1 MKKRSLLTALLVV
14 VAATMF
20 AADGIRI
27 EPFVISPGGTLDVE
41 VLLDNETDYG
51 GVQFE
56 LWLPEGITIEED
68 EEELMYDI
76 TTRPTYGKKNTPFS
90 HRVTKQTG
98 GYYLILIYND
108 QQKNFAGESGTAIMT
123 VSLVAA
129 SDITPGVKTV
139 SIKGQELSTV
149 EAVKTNPADVNY
161 SCIVPG
167 TETLDGV
174 TVTTSDAGAVTVAV
188 TDGEDVA
195 MIPTT
200 VKEAGLTYARTLTVG
215 ASDEMY
221 TVCLPYTPPTD
232 ENLKYYT
239 LSTVSGT
246 TLTFDEVTTP
256 EAYKPYLVVAS
267 ATSSVG
273 TTAAQ
278 SVDLSTGITGTTE
291 TGGEYELCGTL
302 YGMTNA
308 EAAAGGNIYIL
319 QDAGK
324 WGLVTNTEA
333 GAAADIPPFRA
344 YIVKKSVGGSARLH
358 SVVGNAT
365 GIKPIS
371 VSSEGES
378 KGVWY
383 TLGGLELTGE
393 PTQKGAYVKDGRVI
407 IK

>member
-1 MKKRSLLTALLVV
+1 MTALLVV

-27 EPFVISPGGTLDVE
+27 EPFVISPGGTQNVE

-68 EEELMYDI
+68 EFGVEFVPTNRLRINSYTYFTIQIEEQNDGSYQ
-76 TTRPTYGKKNTPFS
+76 F
-90 HRVTKQTG
+90 
-98 GYYLILIYND
+98 LIYNT
-108 QQKNFAGESGTAIMT
+108 QQQNFKGQSGDAILTLPLIASAQT
-123 VSLVAA
+123 V
-129 SDITPGVKTV
+129 PGVKTV

-149 EAVKTNPADVNY
+149 GAVKTNPADVNY
-161 SCIVPG
+161 SCIIPG
-167 TETLDGV
+167 TENLDGV

-188 TDGEDVA
+188 TDGEDVDL
-195 MIPTT
+195 IPTT
-200 VKEAGLTYARTLTVG
+200 VKEASLTYTRALTVG

-221 TVCLPYTPPTD
+221 TVCLPYTPPTGVG
-232 ENLKYYT
+232 LGLTYYT

-273 TTAAQ
+273 TTVAQ

-302 YGMTNA
+302 YGMTHD
-308 EAAAGGNIYIL
+308 EAAAAGNIYIL
-319 QDAGK
+319 QEAGK

-358 SVVGNAT
+358 SVIGNAT
-365 GIKPIS
+365 GINPLS
-371 VSSEGES
+371 VSPEGES

>member
-1 MKKRSLLTALLVV
+1 MKKTILFLILSAIVGSMNATNQLTIEPFFIAAGETKAVSINLTMQNATYRGLQFKLVLPEGVTVALNNKGKLDFKLNDDRIDGHSATISQPSAGTYSVV
-14 VAATMF
+14 VAALSDAIFYEEEGEFITVKLTASATATSGVFQGAITDQMLAIDSNTSDTPANTSF
-20 AADGIRI
+20 NCTVTGTIATGI
-27 EPFVISPGGTLDVE
+27 EQTA
-41 VLLDNETDYG
+41 T
-51 GVQFE
+51 
-56 LWLPEGITIEED
+56 GITVED
-68 EEELMYDI
+68 GATM
-76 TTRPTYGKKNTPFS
+76 G
-90 HRVTKQTG
+90 
-98 GYYLILIYND
+98 LIP
-108 QQKNFAGESGTAIMT
+108 E
-123 VSLVAA
+123 
-129 SDITPGVKTV
+129 
-139 SIKGQELSTV
+139 
-149 EAVKTNPADVNY
+149 
-161 SCIVPG
+161 
-167 TETLDGV
+167 
-174 TVTTSDAGAVTVAV
+174 TVTTTA
-188 TDGEDVA
+188 
-195 MIPTT
+195 
-200 VKEAGLTYARTLTVG
+200 LTYTRELTG
-215 ASDEMY
+215 ASSGEMY

-273 TTAAQ
+273 TTVAQ

-324 WGLVTNTEA
+324 WGKVTTANT
-333 GAAADIPPFRA
+333 AADIPPFRA

-358 SVVGNAT
+358 SVIGNAT